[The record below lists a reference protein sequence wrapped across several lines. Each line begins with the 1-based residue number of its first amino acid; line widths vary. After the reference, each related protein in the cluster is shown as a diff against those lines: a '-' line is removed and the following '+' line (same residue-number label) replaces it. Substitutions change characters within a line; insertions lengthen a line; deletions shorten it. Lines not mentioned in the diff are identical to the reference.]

1 MDTTA
6 HQPRVRLKSVH
17 QVVSQ
22 LQINYLA
29 QLVQR
34 AHLARTQLA
43 FHLQL
48 AQHLHFI
55 RAQQG
60 RRNVFHVQQATAAPQ
75 LPLLSVA
82 RDTPRHLELDLAHRV
97 QRGHLHQTSI
107 VQSLLARQTLYQAQL
122 ARLHALYAQLDIP
135 ALTRQAL

>member
-60 RRNVFHVQQATAAPQ
+60 RLNVFLVQQATAVPQ

-82 RDTPRHLELDLAHRV
+82 RDTPRHLELDLARRV
-97 QRGHLHQTSI
+97 QRGHFHQTSI
-107 VQSLLARQTLYQAQL
+107 VRLLLALQTLYLAQL
-122 ARLHALYAQLDIP
+122 ALLHALSAQLDTLVRIK
-135 ALTRQAL
+135 QAL